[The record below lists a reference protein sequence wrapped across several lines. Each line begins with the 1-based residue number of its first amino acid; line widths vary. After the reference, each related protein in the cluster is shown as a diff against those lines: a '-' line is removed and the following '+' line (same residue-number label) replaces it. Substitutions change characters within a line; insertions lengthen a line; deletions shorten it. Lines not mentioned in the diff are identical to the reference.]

1 MYRYFLTPLH
11 KTMILS
17 YRSLCACSLMFGL
30 LLWRS
35 THYWHCLS
43 LSACIIYILPN
54 PVSYWFTWGPT
65 TSHCYVVMS
74 YMQHCGLRVIT
85 HTDRDVNMNCYIVIK
100 MWGKKNMHPISL
112 ICIICSIYVNLPLVF
127 YMFSLFPFSFF
138 WVSCKKVSHKK
149 SVLLIDEKCN

>member
-54 PVSYWFTWGPT
+54 PFQLLIHLR
-65 TSHCYVVMS
+65 SHNFSLLCCDELHATLWITCY
-74 YMQHCGLRVIT
+74 HT
-85 HTDRDVNMNCYIVIK
+85 HRDVNMNCYIVIK

-138 WVSCKKVSHKK
+138 
-149 SVLLIDEKCN
+149 